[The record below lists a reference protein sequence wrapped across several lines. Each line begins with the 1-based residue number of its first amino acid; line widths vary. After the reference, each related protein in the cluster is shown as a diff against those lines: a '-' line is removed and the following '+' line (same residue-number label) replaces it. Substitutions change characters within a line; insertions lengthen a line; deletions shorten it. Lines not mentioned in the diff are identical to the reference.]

1 MTNPASSI
9 GGVPRKSARVVSDEL
24 APTAAADGGGR
35 LVGFI
40 LRSQLMV
47 LLARRAFFTLNR
59 EALDSDASFDRL
71 ARAEATDAAMRTF
84 HHRHHFGDR
93 GVACSAAAVE
103 RLGLSP
109 RETRE
114 RVDLRDY
121 MKIAPLA
128 VHAECSAWRAAGY
141 FINAGLRHL
150 PVVDSHNRV
159 VGVLTRRDLVPGFAS
174 ANDASSDARAER
186 DESRAVAAERPFS
199 P

>member
-1 MTNPASSI
+1 
-9 GGVPRKSARVVSDEL
+9 
-24 APTAAADGGGR
+24 
-35 LVGFI
+35 
-40 LRSQLMV
+40 
-47 LLARRAFFTLNR
+47 
-59 EALDSDASFDRL
+59 
-71 ARAEATDAAMRTF
+71 MRTF

-93 GVACSAAAVE
+93 GVSCSAAAVE
-103 RLGLSP
+103 RLGLSR

-174 ANDASSDARAER
+174 ANDARSDARAER
-186 DESRAVAAERPFS
+186 DSSRAARAERPFS

>member
-1 MTNPASSI
+1 MVAAPADEGGHGDALYASS
-9 GGVPRKSARVVSDEL
+9 
-24 APTAAADGGGR
+24 TAASRALAEEYRDLLMDACFFDDGDES
-35 LVGFI
+35 LK
-40 LRSQLMV
+40 
-47 LLARRAFFTLNR
+47 
-59 EALDSDASFDRL
+59 D
-71 ARAEATDAAMRTF
+71 
-84 HHRHHFGDR
+84 
-93 GVACSAAAVE
+93 AVE
-103 RLGLSP
+103 
-109 RETRE
+109 TRA
-114 RVDLRDY
+114 VDALASCV
-121 MKIAPLA
+121 KIAPLA